1 MRIGF
6 LSRRGIVASFPILW
20 FAEKPSHPFVPLGHY
35 TAIARSGGPGRPS
48 GWRFGALPWTAAS
61 TMAGLATVGRR
72 GLSVAALLSLVA
84 WPISPASAQAAV
96 PLVPVERETAVDPFA
111 DFIAEAAQRFGIP
124 VTWIRAVMRVESDGN
139 ARSLS
144 AKGAM
149 GLMQIMPE
157 TWSRLRERYALG
169 GDPYDPRANIL
180 AGTAYLRE
188 MFDRYG
194 SPGFL
199 AAYNAGPGR
208 YDDYRA
214 SGRALPV
221 ETRSYLAALL
231 PMIGDGAVGGTL
243 VATPTARSWTMAPL
257 FVVRSE
263 DASVGKPVAVSLFVG
278 PWRAAL
284 SAAPNVPSSGPER

>member
-1 MRIGF
+1 
-6 LSRRGIVASFPILW
+6 
-20 FAEKPSHPFVPLGHY
+20 
-35 TAIARSGGPGRPS
+35 
-48 GWRFGALPWTAAS
+48 
-61 TMAGLATVGRR
+61 MAGLVMIGRR
-72 GLSVAALLSLVA
+72 GLSMAVALLLA
-84 WPISPASAQAAV
+84 ASPTGPVFAQGAV

-111 DFIAEAAQRFGIP
+111 DFIAEAAQRFNIP
-124 VTWIRAVMRVESDGN
+124 APWIRAVMRVESGGN
-139 ARSLS
+139 VRSVS

-169 GDPYDPRANIL
+169 GDHYDPRANIL

-199 AAYNAGPGR
+199 VAYNAGPGR

-214 SGRALPV
+214 SGRPLPV

-231 PMIGDGAVGGTL
+231 PMIGDGAVGGNL
-243 VATPTARSWTMAPL
+243 VAKSTARSWTMAPL

-263 DASVGKPVAVSLFVG
+263 DASVGKPIAVTLFVG

-284 SAAPNVPSSGPER
+284 PVAPNAPSSGPER

>member
-1 MRIGF
+1 MLHWSI
-6 LSRRGIVASFPILW
+6 LS
-20 FAEKPSHPFVPLGHY
+20 
-35 TAIARSGGPGRPS
+35 
-48 GWRFGALPWTAAS
+48 AA
-61 TMAGLATVGRR
+61 V
-72 GLSVAALLSLVA
+72 LSLVA
-84 WPISPASAQAAV
+84 WPIGPASAQAAV
-96 PLVPVERETAVDPFA
+96 PLVPVERETVVDPV
-111 DFIAEAAQRFGIP
+111 AEAAQRFDIP
-124 VTWIRAVMRVESDGN
+124 ATWIRAIMRVESGGN
-139 ARSLS
+139 VRALS

-169 GDPYDPRANIL
+169 GDPYDPRTNIL

-214 SGRALPV
+214 SGLALPV
-221 ETRSYLAALL
+221 ETRTYLAALL

-263 DASVGKPVAVSLFVG
+263 DASVGKPSPSRCSSGRGGLRCRRLRTFRH
-278 PWRAAL
+278 P
-284 SAAPNVPSSGPER
+284 VPSGERATGPMCRWKDMAFGGSDGQDGKGD